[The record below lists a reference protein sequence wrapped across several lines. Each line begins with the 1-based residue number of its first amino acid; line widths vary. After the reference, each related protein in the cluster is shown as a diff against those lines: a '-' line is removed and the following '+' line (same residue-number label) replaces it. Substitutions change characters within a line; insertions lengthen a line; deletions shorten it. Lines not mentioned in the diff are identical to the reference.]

1 MSVIHY
7 LKQELNICLPCGKT
21 MNITGTDTS
30 RHKNYYRLHQ
40 KKCDTCRSIKFD
52 AIQTYCEEERQ
63 RQQAELRKMRSG
75 NTNRNGINNIAFDG
89 ETGAP
94 VSIESVKNDEYE
106 QQRLQE
112 DKDARWL
119 TNMAMRCIKQK
130 DDETKKI
137 DEFLCENF
145 GINWKAEILADA
157 VKSGNL

>member
-1 MSVIHY
+1 MSVIY
-7 LKQELNICLPCGKT
+7 YFKQELNICLPCGKT

-40 KKCDTCRSIKFD
+40 KKCDACRSIKFD
-52 AIQTYCEEERQ
+52 AIQTYCDKELQ

-75 NTNRNGINNIAFDG
+75 DTNRHRETKVAFD
-89 ETGAP
+89 ETGK
-94 VSIESVKNDEYE
+94 SLTENEIDEYE

-112 DKDARWL
+112 DKDARSL

-137 DEFLCENF
+137 DEYLCENL

>member
-1 MSVIHY
+1 MS
-7 LKQELNICLPCGKT
+7 GK
-21 MNITGTDTS
+21 
-30 RHKNYYRLHQ
+30 YEQ
-40 KKCDTCRSIKFD
+40 KK
-52 AIQTYCEEERQ
+52 
-63 RQQAELRKMRSG
+63 
-75 NTNRNGINNIAFDG
+75 
-89 ETGAP
+89 
-94 VSIESVKNDEYE
+94 EYE